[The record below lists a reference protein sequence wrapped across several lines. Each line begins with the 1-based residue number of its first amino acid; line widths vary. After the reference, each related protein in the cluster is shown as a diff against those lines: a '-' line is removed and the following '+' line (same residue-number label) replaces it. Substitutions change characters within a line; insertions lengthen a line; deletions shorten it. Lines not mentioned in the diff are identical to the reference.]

1 MTHIVVLKA
10 SCIHKIPPYS
20 GVLLFTE
27 TKESGS
33 PTWVPNKR
41 GYSLWVLA
49 VLESEV
55 GVRMPMRVARVAECW
70 EEGKRIVLREC
81 LVSHEGNLL

>member
-1 MTHIVVLKA
+1 M
-10 SCIHKIPPYS
+10 
-20 GVLLFTE
+20 
-27 TKESGS
+27 
-33 PTWVPNKR
+33 
-41 GYSLWVLA
+41 WVLA

-70 EEGKRIVLREC
+70 DEGKRIVLREC